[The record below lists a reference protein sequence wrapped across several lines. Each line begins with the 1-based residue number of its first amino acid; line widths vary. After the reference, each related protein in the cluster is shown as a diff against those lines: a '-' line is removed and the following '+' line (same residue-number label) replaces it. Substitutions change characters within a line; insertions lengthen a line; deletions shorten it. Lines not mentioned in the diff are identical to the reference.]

1 MNEGKKQLT
10 FIDLFAGA
18 GGLSE
23 GFIRA
28 GYRPIVFVE
37 ADINACFT
45 LTTRLAYYHLK
56 EKKSFHTY
64 VNYLK
69 GEINREQLY
78 NSIPD
83 ELKESVINEKISD
96 ENLNS
101 IFARIDSLLKKS
113 EDKTV
118 DVLIG
123 GPPCQAYSLIGRKRN
138 EDKKETDERI
148 HYYKLYAKFLKKY
161 KPRIFVFEN
170 VQGLLSYDDGELF
183 PLIKE
188 VLAKSGYTVEYKLLN
203 AADFGVLQNRKRVI
217 IIGWLKGLDFKYP
230 AFKKAKHKFVVND
243 LLKDLPALKPGQV
256 KRFTTYKTKITN
268 YLKKFEIRNGLDF
281 VTQHVTRTNNENDL
295 EIYKTAVKLWNE
307 KKQRLKY
314 PELKPELITH
324 KNTKDHLDRF
334 KVVAKDLPACHTLV
348 AHISKDG
355 HSFIYPSLKQVRSL
369 SVREAARIQSFPD
382 DYFFEGSRTSA
393 FVQIGNAVPSIMA
406 EQIAHKLRVLVC
418 LKK

>member
-1 MNEGKKQLT
+1 MKEGNKQLT

-28 GYRPIVFVE
+28 GYKPIAFVE
-37 ADINACFT
+37 ADNNACNT

-56 EKKSFHTY
+56 EKKSFKTY
-64 VNYLK
+64 IDYLK
-69 GEINREQLY
+69 GEINKEQLY
-78 NSIPD
+78 KSIPN
-83 ELKESVINEKISD
+83 ELIESVINEKISD

-101 IFARIDSLLKKS
+101 IFTRIDSLLKES
-113 EDKTV
+113 ENKNV

-161 KPRIFVFEN
+161 KPKIFVFEN
-170 VQGLLSYDDGELF
+170 VQGLLSYDKGELF
-183 PLIKE
+183 PLIKA
-188 VLAKSGYTVEYKLLN
+188 VLSKSGYNVEYKLLN

-230 AFKKAKHKFVVND
+230 EFEKVKHDFIVND
-243 LLKDLPALKPGQV
+243 LLKDLPTLKPGQE
-256 KRFTTYKTKITN
+256 KRYTEYKTEITD
-268 YLKKFEIRNGLDF
+268 YLRRFEIRDGFDF
-281 VTQHVTRTNNENDL
+281 VTQHVTRSNNKNDL
-295 EIYKTAVKLWNE
+295 EIYKTAVRLWND

-314 PELKPELITH
+314 SDLKPELITH
-324 KNTKDHLDRF
+324 KNTKDHIDRF
-334 KVVAKDLPACHTLV
+334 KVVAKDIPACHTLV

-382 DYFFEGSRTSA
+382 DYFFESSRTSA
-393 FVQIGNAVPSIMA
+393 FIQIGNAVPPIMA
-406 EQIAHKLRVLVC
+406 EQIAYKLIELVC

>member
-1 MNEGKKQLT
+1 MKEGKKQLT

-23 GFIRA
+23 GFIRS
-28 GYRPIVFVE
+28 GYKPIAFVE
-37 ADINACFT
+37 ADLNACYT

-56 EKKSFHTY
+56 ENKSFNTY
-64 VNYLK
+64 VDYLK
-69 GEINREQLY
+69 GEIDREQLY

-83 ELKESVINEKISD
+83 ELSESVINEKISD
-96 ENLNS
+96 GNLIS
-101 IFARIDSLLKKS
+101 IFSRIDSLLRKS
-113 EDKTV
+113 DNKNV

-138 EDKKETDERI
+138 KDKKETDERI

-161 KPRIFVFEN
+161 KPKIFVFEN
-170 VQGLLSYDDGELF
+170 VQGLLSYDEGELF

-188 VLAKSGYTVEYKLLN
+188 VLSKSGYTVEYKLLN

-217 IIGWLKGLDFKYP
+217 IIGWLKGLDFNYP
-230 AFKKAKHKFVVND
+230 AFEKVKHEFVVND
-243 LLKDLPALKPGQV
+243 LLKDLPSLKPSRG
-256 KRFTTYKTKITN
+256 KRFTEYKTEITD
-268 YLKKFEIRNGLDF
+268 YLKKFEIRDGFNF
-281 VTQHVTRTNNENDL
+281 VTQHVTRSNNENDI
-295 EIYKTAVKLWNE
+295 EIYKTAIRLWNE

-314 PELKPELITH
+314 PDLKPELITH

-334 KVVAKDLPACHTLV
+334 KVVAKELPACHTLV

-369 SVREAARIQSFPD
+369 SVREAARIQSYPD

-393 FVQIGNAVPSIMA
+393 FVQIGNAVPPLMA
-406 EQIAHKLRVLVC
+406 EQIAQKLRELIC
-418 LKK
+418 PKN